1 MFKTNS
7 TARRRRGEPK
17 KRTIFLKEPS
27 VTEVGIVI
35 LLVTGTVTPPTSVI
49 VIVIVIVLINV
60 AAITAAIIA
69 WTLPDR
75 WGLLGAAFG

>member
-7 TARRRRGEPK
+7 IARRRRGEPK

-49 VIVIVIVLINV
+49 VIVIVLINV

>member
-49 VIVIVIVLINV
+49 VIVIVLISV

>member
-17 KRTIFLKEPS
+17 KTTIFRKEPS

-35 LLVTGTVTPPTSVI
+35 LLVTGTVTPPTSVT
-49 VIVIVIVLINV
+49 VIVIVLISV

-75 WGLLGAAFG
+75 WGLLGAASG

>member
-49 VIVIVIVLINV
+49 VIVIVLISV
-60 AAITAAIIA
+60 AVITAAIIA

>member
-49 VIVIVIVLINV
+49 VIVIVLINV

>member
-1 MFKTNS
+1 LFKTNS

-49 VIVIVIVLINV
+49 VIVIVLINV

>member
-1 MFKTNS
+1 M
-7 TARRRRGEPK
+7 
-17 KRTIFLKEPS
+17 
-27 VTEVGIVI
+27 I

-49 VIVIVIVLINV
+49 VIVIVLISV